1 MLINESGFLI
11 LGLSKSW
18 VWRFDIP
25 VELVRK
31 LSRGELYIDRR
42 ELPIVNI
49 DHAHGASYG
58 SLGLRT
64 LS

>member
-42 ELPIVNI
+42 ELPIINI
-49 DHAHGASYG
+49 DHARGASYG